1 MEAICLDCG
10 ARRPQLKRNPLGG
23 DAHDREHPA
32 NMTFPHRMKLSS
44 AVTLCAAIGCF
55 AGWRR
60 VALPPD
66 TALAPRQQVQLWQGR
81 TSRVLHAVRL
91 KADSLYGIPF
101 QRPPTCDTCTVALP
115 LAEIDSLRLGNQE
128 TPGVAI
134 VSLSFG
140 ALLVGLYILLHGLS
154 GS

>member
-1 MEAICLDCG
+1 MRFT
-10 ARRPQLKRNPLGG
+10 RRL
-23 DAHDREHPA
+23 
-32 NMTFPHRMKLSS
+32 TFSS
-44 AVTLCAAIGCF
+44 AITLCATIGCF

-60 VALPPD
+60 LVLPPD
-66 TALAPRQQVQLWQGR
+66 TVLTPRQQVQLWQGR

-91 KADSLYGIPF
+91 TSDTLYGIPF
-101 QRPPTCDTCTVALP
+101 QQPPTCDTCTVALP

-154 GS
+154 GT